1 MVKRSQWVRSIV
13 LFCLLGLTACGDD
26 DGGGGGTPPAAAP
39 KTLTIT
45 GTAVSSN
52 NGSLAKLTP
61 RQGLFQWL
69 ASLVVSDGYA
79 QAAGLGPVP
88 NARVVAFRINN
99 DGTVQTSTANPTG
112 ILRETTTNDRGFY
125 RLTLPASVNPSSNL
139 IVQISNAAAGANPS
153 PIGSVGVIDAPVV
166 QKVERVDKT
175 LGRIINLDLS
185 PGTEVATREIIAKIQ
200 ATGGSLDN
208 FTNQETA
215 AFVGLMANA
224 SQGLGAATL
233 PQTLTDIKTQLQP
246 VITEVMDQLAPPGTA
261 TQSTVTGTYAF
272 AIFFAGFDLANSRT
286 GRYMDA
292 GLVTFDGTAG
302 TFSSTYDERGQ
313 FLAETC
319 GAGGN
324 LCQRSFV
331 TSLTLNST
339 ETETG
344 SFLYLPSTGQLVLT
358 DASGTTIVGSLN
370 ADGTVAL
377 LPLANARQGITMGF
391 GLAIKAGSGVTVA
404 DLVGTHDFSQFGS
417 VVTPTASFT
426 GTWPAPILSYT
437 GNGTVTFAS
446 PNVVNVAGSASA
458 MRQTVACTVGGAQG
472 CTITGTLGTDTLP
485 ATVNGTVTVTSN
497 GIFTI
502 VDPASPGETT
512 RGLLGTDKKLA
523 LIPLLDFD
531 GGAVAVSIRRGSG
544 LTASSLNGEYG
555 LVVFR
560 DLLDTLGHMRTVLH
574 SGTVTFNGA
583 GGHSVE
589 TKEGFANLAS
599 DCISGA
605 CGYHVN
611 SNIPGGLTE
620 FNATGTYSVTQ
631 ATNGVTFTV
640 PGLGTFTGT
649 ALPNGTGTG
658 VSFLYATESFDSE
671 PRPSGGEH
679 SGRTMALLVKR

>member
-1 MVKRSQWVRSIV
+1 MKRSQWGRGLV
-13 LFCLLGLTACGDD
+13 LCCILSLTACGGD
-26 DGGGGGTPPAAAP
+26 DGAPPPAPAKP
-39 KTLTIT
+39 GTLTLT

-52 NGSLAKLTP
+52 NGSLAKLAP
-61 RQGLFQWL
+61 RQNMLQWL
-69 ASLVVSDGYA
+69 ASLLVSDSHA
-79 QAAGLGPVP
+79 QVVGIGPVR
-88 NARVVAFRINN
+88 NARVVAFLINN
-99 DGTVQTSTANPTG
+99 DGTVQTSAANPTG
-112 ILRETTTNDRGFY
+112 IIRETTTNDGGFY

-139 IVQISNAAAGANPS
+139 IVQVSNAAAGTNPS
-153 PIGSVGVIDAPVV
+153 PIGAAGVINAPVV
-166 QKVERVDKT
+166 QKVERVDGT

-185 PGTEVATREIIAKIQ
+185 PGTEVATREMIAKIQ

-224 SQGLGAATL
+224 SRGLGAATL
-233 PQTLTDIKTQLQP
+233 PQTLTNIKTQLQP
-246 VITEVMDQLAPPGTA
+246 VITEAMNQLAPPGTA

-272 AIFFAGFDLANSRT
+272 AIFFAGFDIANSRT

-292 GLVTFDGTAG
+292 GLVTFDGTTG

-344 SFLYLPSTGQLVLT
+344 SFLYLPSTGQVVLS
-358 DASGTTIVGSLN
+358 DASGTTIVGSIN

-377 LPLANARQGITMGF
+377 LPLADARRGHIMGF

-404 DLVGTHDFSQFGS
+404 DLVGTHDFTEFGS
-417 VVTPTASFT
+417 VVGPTASFT
-426 GTWPAPILSYT
+426 RTWPAPILSYA
-437 GNGTVTFAS
+437 GDGTVTFAA

-458 MRQTVACTVGGAQG
+458 MTQTVNCTVGGTQG
-472 CTITGTLGTDTLP
+472 CTITGTLGTNSLP

-497 GIFTI
+497 GIFSI
-502 VDPASPGETT
+502 IDPASPGETI
-512 RGLLGTDKKLA
+512 RGLLGVDKKVA

-531 GGAVAVSIRRGSG
+531 GGAMAVSIRQGGG
-544 LTASSLNGEYG
+544 LTASSLNGTYG
-555 LVVFR
+555 LLIFR

-574 SGTVTFNGA
+574 SGTVAFNGA
-583 GGHSVE
+583 GGHSVA
-589 TKEGFANLAS
+589 TKEHFTDLAS
-599 DCISGA
+599 DCIGGA
-605 CGYHVN
+605 CGYHVS
-611 SNIPGGLTE
+611 SNIPSAVTD

-649 ALPNGTGTG
+649 ALPNAAGTD
-658 VSFLYATESFDSE
+658 VSFLYATQSFDSQ
-671 PRPSGGEH
+671 PRPIEGDH
-679 SGRTMALLVKR
+679 SGRTIALLVKR